1 MKIINMKKTII
12 YLFLSII
19 AKMLQRFFSPI
30 AWIYAT
36 IRIAISKDM
45 GWKELHQ
52 YFENVA
58 VSYDQTAN
66 AENGPLY
73 NDIMITKMSLNE
85 FGFPDETLSSVY
97 GKNKRV
103 HTLTKFGM
111 FWAWFLNKIE
121 PNHVEKAI
129 EDDEGS

>member
-1 MKIINMKKTII
+1 MKIINMKKTMI
-12 YLFLSII
+12 YLFLSIL
-19 AKMLQRFFSPI
+19 AKFLQRFFSPI

-36 IRIAISKDM
+36 IRIATSKEM

-66 AENGPLY
+66 SENGPLY

-121 PNHVEKAI
+121 PDHVEKAI

>member
-1 MKIINMKKTII
+1 MKKTII